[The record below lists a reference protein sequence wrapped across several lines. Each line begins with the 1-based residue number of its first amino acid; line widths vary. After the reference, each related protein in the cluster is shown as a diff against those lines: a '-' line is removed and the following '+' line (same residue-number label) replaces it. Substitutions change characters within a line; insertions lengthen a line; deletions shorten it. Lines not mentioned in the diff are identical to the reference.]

1 MLLHRD
7 GSAFKVFFSKEIVDG
22 FDRVEGGERHLDE
35 NGGPVCHG
43 SVPETGQLLRLED
56 GGTLAVLANES
67 CSRVNILSQVEVAA
81 TVVLG
86 GADEVDGVE
95 VGGSCKDGF
104 LGGVF
109 GVDLGSFDNLEALDT
124 LGVEGEEGTAAGF
137 ALVLDHAADTHRA
150 VEEGAKELGLF
161 FEVALAVVLVQV
173 DVELFLG
180 KAFDFGEVFL
190 ADFFVEIWSFTW
202 KASS

>member
-1 MLLHRD
+1 MLCLLLLHRD
-7 GSAFKVFFSKEIVDG
+7 DSAFKVFFSKEIVDG

-43 SVPETGQLLRLED
+43 SVPEPGQLLRLED
-56 GGTLAVLANES
+56 GGTLALLANES
-67 CSRVNILSQVEVAA
+67 CGRVNILSQVEVAS

-109 GVDLGSFDNLEALDT
+109 GIDLSSLDNLEALDT
-124 LGVEGEEGTAAGF
+124 LGVEGEEGTTAGF
-137 ALVLDHAADTHRA
+137 ALVLDHSAHTHGT
-150 VEEGAKELGLF
+150 VEK
-161 FEVALAVVLVQV
+161 V
-173 DVELFLG
+173 VELLG
-180 KAFDFGEVFL
+180 AFAFGALSVG
-190 ADFFVEIWSFTW
+190 VV
-202 KASS
+202 